1 MTNKLL
7 RGVLMKVYVYK
18 VSPTG
23 DRELV
28 KVVER

>member
-7 RGVLMKVYVYK
+7 RGVSVKVYVYK
-18 VSPTG
+18 VNSTG

-28 KVVER
+28 KVVQR